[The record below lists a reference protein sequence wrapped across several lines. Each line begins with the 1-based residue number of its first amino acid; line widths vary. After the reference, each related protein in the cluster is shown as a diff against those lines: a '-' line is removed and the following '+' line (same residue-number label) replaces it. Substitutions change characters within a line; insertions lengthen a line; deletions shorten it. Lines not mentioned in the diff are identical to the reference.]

1 MRSLLVWTLLHST
14 PYFERLMPSPDVRR
28 DAPSTA
34 SADCSGRS
42 GRFPGCCWEL
52 AVRGSTFGREACPR
66 TPWTPHPRPAVG
78 PAAGPSGVC
87 ARAGAR
93 GPGAGGASNST
104 ALPCRRTQHTTRH
117 SVLHSPASSAS
128 FSPRRSSIAL
138 GQTVRDTDIPNVKRP
153 VIGPSTPNSHS
164 ADFIRKSLTGSLGS
178 RKLPRLV
185 PAVAHTAAQIPPV
198 YKG

>member
-42 GRFPGCCWEL
+42 GRFPGCCWRFV
-52 AVRGSTFGREACPR
+52 VRRSVARRARARRGRRTRDLQSGPQPGPVGCARGRGRE
-66 TPWTPHPRPAVG
+66 G
-78 PAAGPSGVC
+78 
-87 ARAGAR
+87 R
-93 GPGAGGASNST
+93 GPGGASNST

-128 FSPRRSSIAL
+128 FSPRCSSIAL
-138 GQTVRDTDIPNVKRP
+138 GQKVRDTDIPNVKRP
-153 VIGPSTPNSHS
+153 VIGP
-164 ADFIRKSLTGSLGS
+164 
-178 RKLPRLV
+178 
-185 PAVAHTAAQIPPV
+185 AHRGLFV
-198 YKG
+198 Y